1 MSLYDRVLIVDWSGG
16 NDRGAKPVK
25 DAIWAAF
32 AGEDAQ
38 YFRNRQ
44 VFEAWLIEVLEA
56 ARAAGHRVL
65 IGFDFPFGFPAG
77 TAERVTGTAD
87 PFALWDWFAARIED
101 TPKANN
107 RFDVAAQM
115 NALFDGIGPFW
126 GNGLARDID
135 GLPRKGLARTAQ
147 IPEKRAA
154 EAMAKGAFPLWQL
167 AGAGAVGSQ
176 ALMGIPMLARLRA
189 RFGLALSIWPFEPAE
204 TPIRIVEVW
213 PSLTV
218 KGPPPEGKIKDAWQV
233 ETLGA
238 QIADLSDDMLCGLVN
253 AQMPDAARIQEG
265 WIFGLGQEVHLRT
278 NTTAPLKP
286 PPLSNDCFALPPGHH
301 WTPVTEAQAMLRD
314 RLRPI
319 LATERTSLDQ
329 ALGQVLAADVTAQRS
344 HPPAANAAIDG
355 YGFAHAATG
364 DGDQLLP
371 LHPGRAAAGAPFEG
385 TLPHGDALRVLTGA
399 IIPEGVDTLVLEEDC
414 ALNETHV
421 AFRGPVKR
429 GANTRKAGE
438 DSVAGDVVL
447 RAGQRLR
454 AQDLALA
461 ASVGVG
467 EVATYKPL
475 RLGVLST
482 GDELARPGAPTD
494 PHQVYDANRPMLLG
508 LANAWGC
515 EAVDLGHAPDD
526 RAALTDMLSE
536 AATRCD
542 MILTSGGASA
552 GDEDHVSALLEDT
565 GSLAL
570 WRIALKPGRPL
581 ALGVWDGVP
590 IFGLPGNPVAAFV
603 CALLFGYPSVQA
615 LSGAGWQ
622 APQGFTVPAAFTK
635 SKREGRRE
643 YYRARINV
651 DGAAEVFASEGSGR
665 VSGLSWATGLVE
677 VAEPAMQIQPGDLV
691 RFIPFASYGI

>member
-1 MSLYDRVLIVDWSGG
+1 MTGYGRVLIVDWSGG
-16 NDRGAKPVK
+16 NDRGASPKK

-44 VFEAWLIEVLEA
+44 VFEAWLIEALETE
-56 ARAAGHRVL
+56 RAAGRRVL
-65 IGFDFPFGFPAG
+65 LGFDFPFGFPTGIA
-77 TAERVTGTAD
+77 AHVTGSTD

-101 TPKANN
+101 APKANN

-115 NALFDGIGPFW
+115 NALFDGVGPFW

-135 GLPRKGLARTAQ
+135 GLPRKGLARSSTA
-147 IPEKRAA
+147 PEKRAA
-154 EAMAKGAFPLWQL
+154 EQQAKGAFPLWQL

-176 ALMGIPMLARLRA
+176 ALMGMPMLARLRTHFQA
-189 RFGLALSIWPFEPAE
+189 ELSVWPFEDKDTA
-204 TPIRIVEVW
+204 IRVIEIW

-218 KGPPPEGKIKDAWQV
+218 KGTPPEGKIKDAWQV
-233 ETLGA
+233 ETLA
-238 QIADLSDDMLCGLVN
+238 TQIARLPEDVLCDLLHTDM
-253 AQMPDAARIQEG
+253 PEAARAEEG
-265 WIFGLGQEVHLRT
+265 WIFGLGHTERLMTATALR
-278 NTTAPLKP
+278 P
-286 PPLSNDCFALPPGHH
+286 PPLANDCFALPPGHH
-301 WTPVTEAQAMLRD
+301 WTPVDEALGMLQA
-314 RLRPI
+314 RLRPVV
-319 LATERTSLDQ
+319 ARQTTPLDQ
-329 ALGQVLAADVTAQRS
+329 ALGRVLAEDAIAKRS

-364 DGDQLLP
+364 EGDQLLP
-371 LHPGRAAAGAPFEG
+371 LYPGRAAAGAPFEG
-385 TLPHGDALRVLTGA
+385 TVPLGQAIRVLTGA
-399 IIPEGVDTLVLEEDC
+399 ILPEGVDTLVLEEDC
-414 ALNETHV
+414 AINDTHV

-429 GANTRKAGE
+429 GANARKAGE

-454 AQDLALA
+454 PQDLALA

-467 EVATYKPL
+467 ALETYAPL
-475 RLGVLST
+475 RIGVLST
-482 GDELARPGAPTD
+482 GDELAAPGTNVA

-508 LANAWGC
+508 LASGWGC
-515 EAVDLGHAPDD
+515 AEVDLGHAPDD
-526 RAALTDMLSE
+526 RDALARMLTE

-552 GDEDHVSALLEDT
+552 GDEDHVSALLEDS

-581 ALGVWDGVP
+581 ALGVWNGVP

-603 CALLFGYPSVQA
+603 CALLFAYPSARA

-622 APQGFTVPAAFTK
+622 QAQGFTVPAAFTK

-643 YYRARINV
+643 YYRARLNAE
-651 DGAAEVFASEGSGR
+651 GAAEVFASEGSGR

-677 VAEPAMQIQPGDLV
+677 VTEAACEIAPGDPV
-691 RFIPFASYGI
+691 RFIPFSSFDV

>member
-1 MSLYDRVLIVDWSGG
+1 MSGYDRVLIVDWSGG
-16 NDRGAKPVK
+16 NDRGAKPKK

-32 AGEDAQ
+32 DGEEAQ

-44 VFEAWLIEVLEA
+44 VFEVWLSEVLEA
-56 ARAAGHRVL
+56 ERRAGHRIL

-77 TAERVTGTAD
+77 IAAHVTGRAD
-87 PFALWDWFAARIED
+87 PFALWDWLAVRIED
-101 TPKANN
+101 APKANN
-107 RFDVAAQM
+107 RFDVAADM

-126 GNGLARDID
+126 GNGLARDIY
-135 GLPRKGLARTAQ
+135 GLPRKGLARTADV
-147 IPEKRAA
+147 PERRVA
-154 EAMAKGAFPLWQL
+154 EGVAKGAFPLWQL

-176 ALMGIPMLARLRA
+176 ALMGLPVLARLRT
-189 RFGLALSIWPFEPAE
+189 RFGADLSIWPFEQNNGH
-204 TPIRIVEVW
+204 ICVIEVW

-218 KGPPPEGKIKDAWQV
+218 KGTPPVGKIKDAWQV
-233 ETLGA
+233 ETVA
-238 QIADLSDDMLCGLVN
+238 MQIARLSQDALCGLLHGD
-253 AQMPDAARIQEG
+253 MPDMARAQEG
-265 WIFGLGQEVHLRT
+265 WIFGLGQEALLMTETALR
-278 NTTAPLKP
+278 P
-286 PPLSNDCFALPPGHH
+286 PPLANDCFALPPGHR
-301 WTPVTEAQAMLRD
+301 WTPMEEALAMLEA
-314 RLRPI
+314 RLRPVVARET
-319 LATERTSLDQ
+319 LPLSQ
-329 ALGQVLAADVTAQRS
+329 ALGRVLAADVIAKRS

-371 LHPGRAAAGAPFEG
+371 LHSGRAAAGAPFKG
-385 TLPHGDALRVLTGA
+385 VLPFGQALRVLTGA

-414 ALNETHV
+414 AINKTHV

-438 DSVAGDVVL
+438 DSLAGDVVL
-447 RAGQRLR
+447 HAGQRLR
-454 AQDLALA
+454 PQDLALA
-461 ASVGVG
+461 ASVGIGDVS
-467 EVATYKPL
+467 TYVPL

-482 GDELARPGAPTD
+482 GDELAAPGSDAAA
-494 PHQVYDANRPMLLG
+494 HQVYDANRPMLLG
-508 LANAWGC
+508 LARAWGC

-526 RAALTDMLSE
+526 RAALTEALNQ

-552 GDEDHVSALLEDT
+552 GEEDHVSALLSDS

-590 IFGLPGNPVAAFV
+590 MFGLPGNPVAAFV
-603 CALLFGYPSVQA
+603 CALLFGYPSACV
-615 LSGAGWQ
+615 LSGAGWR
-622 APQGFTVPAAFTK
+622 AAQGFSVPAAFTK

-643 YYRARINV
+643 YYRARLNAQ
-651 DGAAEVFASEGSGR
+651 GAAEVFASEGSGR

-677 VAEPAMQIQPGDLV
+677 VSEPAREIAPGDSV
-691 RFIPFASYGI
+691 RFLPFSSFGI